1 MKPIKHRKIAYLII
15 VLLMLTVYLLYVK
28 LFWNGFLTIE
38 HDYIPYCIGSLGIA
52 AIFFVKMKGRV

>member
-1 MKPIKHRKIAYLII
+1 MKPIKHRKTSYLII
-15 VLLMLTVYLLYVK
+15 VLLMLAAYLLYVK
-28 LFWNGFLTIE
+28 FFWSGFLTTD